1 MKTSESLVCLAGA
14 LLNKGEEST
23 ETGTHSLSK
32 EGAVGVASAPH
43 SEEFENMMP
52 STKVT
57 ERIKARALELLEQ
70 HPEGLRY
77 SELHAK
83 ILDSDGG
90 FNHNTINGCIWNLD
104 ATFPE
109 KVYKPS
115 KGLFRLLGNKPPET
129 ETLEPRPATAVFVD
143 KVKEEDFYA
152 PFADWLKN
160 EIEDV
165 THAIPLGGNRFKDKW
180 GTPDVVGK
188 RESMRSDIIKG
199 PTEIVS
205 AEIKTET
212 VQLVTAF
219 GQACAY
225 KLFSHKVYLVV
236 PSQSKGE
243 EISRLDSLCQIF
255 GIGLVTFDAQSPTTP
270 DFRILVRP
278 ARHEPDL
285 FYTNKYMAHIE
296 KELFS

>member
-1 MKTSESLVCLAGA
+1 MQ
-14 LLNKGEEST
+14 
-23 ETGTHSLSK
+23 
-32 EGAVGVASAPH
+32 P
-43 SEEFENMMP
+43 
-52 STKVT
+52 TKVT
-57 ERIKARALELLEQ
+57 ERIKSKALELLAQ

-83 ILDSDGG
+83 ILATDSS
-90 FNHNTINGCIWNLD
+90 FKPNTINGCIWNLD
-104 ATFPE
+104 TVYPD

-115 KGLFRLLGNKPPET
+115 KGLFRLLINKPVDSDDSQPV
-129 ETLEPRPATAVFVD
+129 TAIAPVAAS
-143 KVKEEDFYA
+143 KVKEEDFYS

-165 THAIPLGGNRFKDKW
+165 THAIPLGGNKFKDKW
-180 GTPDVVGK
+180 GTPDVIGK

-199 PTEIVS
+199 ATEIVS

-212 VQLVTAF
+212 LQLVTAF

-225 KLFSHKVYLVV
+225 KLFSHRVYLVI
-236 PSQSKGE
+236 PRQAQKE

-255 GIGLVTFDAQSPTTP
+255 GIGLVTFDADNPATP
-270 DFRILVRP
+270 DFRIQVRP

-285 FYTNKYMAHIE
+285 FYTNKNMALIE
-296 KELFS
+296 RELFS

>member
-1 MKTSESLVCLAGA
+1 MQT
-14 LLNKGEEST
+14 
-23 ETGTHSLSK
+23 
-32 EGAVGVASAPH
+32 
-43 SEEFENMMP
+43 
-52 STKVT
+52 TKVT
-57 ERIKARALELLEQ
+57 ERIKAKALELLGQ

-83 ILDSDGG
+83 ILETDGA
-90 FNHNTINGCIWNLD
+90 FKPNTINGCIWNLE
-104 ATFPE
+104 ATYPE
-109 KVYKPS
+109 IVYKPS
-115 KGLFRLLGNKPPET
+115 KGLFRLLKNKPADTDVLTP
-129 ETLEPRPATAVFVD
+129 PPVATVAVG

-165 THAIPLGGNRFKDKW
+165 TDAIPLGGNKFKDKW

-188 RESMRSDIIKG
+188 RESMRSDIIKS

-212 VQLVTAF
+212 FQLVTAF

-225 KLFSHKVYLVV
+225 KLFSHRVYLVI
-236 PSQSKGE
+236 PRQSQKE

-255 GIGLVTFDAQSPTTP
+255 GIGLVIFDAETPSTP
-270 DFRILVRP
+270 DFRIQVRP

-285 FYTNKYMAHIE
+285 FYTNKNMALIE

>member
-1 MKTSESLVCLAGA
+1 MTIK
-14 LLNKGEEST
+14 
-23 ETGTHSLSK
+23 
-32 EGAVGVASAPH
+32 
-43 SEEFENMMP
+43 P

-57 ERIKARALELLEQ
+57 DRIKAKALELLEDN
-70 HPEGLRY
+70 PDGLRY

-83 ILDSDGG
+83 ILETDAS
-90 FNHNTINGCIWNLD
+90 FKPNTINGCIWNLD
-104 ATFPE
+104 TIFPE

-115 KGLFRLLGNKPPET
+115 KGVFRLLKYKPPES
-129 ETLEPRPATAVFVD
+129 EDIEPLPALNSSVC
-143 KVKEEDFYA
+143 KVKEEDFYS

-165 THAIPLGGNRFKDKW
+165 THAIPLGGNKFKDKW
-180 GTPDVVGK
+180 GTPDVIGK
-188 RESMRSDIIKG
+188 RESRRSDIIKG

-212 VQLVTAF
+212 GQLVTAF

-236 PSQSKGE
+236 PRQAQNV
-243 EISRLDSLCQIF
+243 EIPRLDSLCQIF
-255 GIGLVTFDAQSPTTP
+255 GIGLVTFDAESSTTP

-278 ARHEPDL
+278 GRHEPDL
-285 FYTNKYMAHIE
+285 FYTNKYMSRIE